1 MKLNLNKSQKLS
13 LQLGVALLVFC
24 LFFFFMSQKKEP
36 IQVELVPAMQ
46 EKVIAWHIGDS
57 LAGNA
62 ADSLI
67 VEMDGVELNDQ
78 AMADSDSVIGS
89 RVLLIGDSQL
99 EGLRLPIYNFCHWNN
114 MHLIASVV
122 WYGSTTKEWGTSD
135 SLDFFI
141 KKYNPSFVI
150 VALGLNELFVN
161 DIPKRREYIHSMIAK
176 MSRNNLSYYWIGP
189 AAWKADKGVVAAMS
203 ELNGNRFFDS
213 SKLTLERSE
222 DGRHPSKDAAWIW
235 MEEVAKDMTLK
246 GILQIDKRGE
256 REPKCQNSPF
266 ILLNR

>member
-1 MKLNLNKSQKLS
+1 MKWNKSQKIT
-13 LQLGVALLVFC
+13 LQLGCALLMFC
-24 LFFFFMSQKKEP
+24 MLFFLLSQKEEP

-57 LAGNA
+57 LVGNV
-62 ADSLI
+62 ADSMI
-67 VEMDGVELNDQ
+67 IEMDEDELQDQ
-78 AMADSDSVIGS
+78 STAVSDSVLGS

-150 VALGLNELFVN
+150 LALGLNELFVN
-161 DIPKRREYIHSMIAK
+161 DIPKRREYINSILGKLNSFQLKH
-176 MSRNNLSYYWIGP
+176 YWIGP
-189 AAWKADKGVVAAMS
+189 AAWKADKGVIAVMS

-213 SKLTLERSE
+213 SKLPLERSE

-235 MEEVAKDMTLK
+235 VEEVAKDMTLK

-256 REPKCQNSPF
+256 REPKCQSSPF